1 MSDDHQTGDHQMNE
15 ETAMPKGE
23 QTVDESVSHYKV
35 EKLADGRV
43 KVSSGGSVSIA
54 ETYYKALQNFAE
66 WQQEHLE
73 ERPDHLRE
81 DQLNSIYHDTVNP
94 ETEDVLENDAEWIR
108 DEVVADVLNGGTDIC
123 RSGAWL
129 AERRSEQGDEVLGDR
144 INVYRLWD
152 VLYAGMEDG
161 NE

>member
-1 MSDDHQTGDHQMNE
+1 MD
-15 ETAMPKGE
+15 AMPKGE

-35 EKLADGRV
+35 KKLADGRV

-66 WQQEHLE
+66 WQQRHLE
-73 ERPDHLRE
+73 ESPDHLRE
-81 DQLNSIYHDTVNP
+81 DQLGSIYHDTANP
-94 ETEDVLENDAEWIR
+94 ETEEILENDAEWIR
-108 DEVVADVLNGGTDIC
+108 DEVVADVLGGESDIC

-129 AERRSEQGDEVLGDR
+129 AERRPEQGDEVLGDR

-152 VLYAGMEDG
+152 TLYTNMEDDDA
-161 NE
+161 E